1 MDNQFTLE
9 NFLQDTYAADPVKH
23 RINIFNKVMNYP
35 YQINGARTIEKLI
48 EQQCGY
54 CVPKAR
60 LLQDAY
66 VKLGYKTKLC
76 FVPFAFDML
85 ALPEEFRD
93 WGFASK
99 KGYHTF
105 IQLLVDD
112 NRIDLDATFHPA
124 LKEWFQ
130 VNENWD
136 GVSSQKVIYPY
147 NEVYVPQTQD
157 EEYEVKNKLNDPAG
171 RNTKDDEW
179 IEKFNKWIIVQTEKI
194 NKDDVW
200 V

>member
-9 NFLQDTYAADPVKH
+9 KFLEETYDADPVKY

-35 YQINGARTIEKLI
+35 YQINGARTIEKLMEI
-48 EQQCGY
+48 KCGY

-66 VKLGYKTKLC
+66 KKLWYETKLC
-76 FVPFAFDML
+76 FVPFRFDML
-85 ALPEEFRD
+85 SLPEEFKNR
-93 WGFASK
+93 GFASK

-105 IQLLVDD
+105 AQIFVDG

-130 VNENWD
+130 VNDERD
-136 GVSSQKVIYPY
+136 GMSSQKVVYPY
-147 NEVYVPQTQD
+147 TEVFVPQT
-157 EEYEVKNKLNDPAG
+157 EEEEREIKNKLNDPNG
-171 RNTKDDEW
+171 WDKKDEER
-179 IEKFNKWIIVQTEKI
+179 IEKFNSWITNLSAK
-194 NKDDVW
+194 
-200 V
+200 